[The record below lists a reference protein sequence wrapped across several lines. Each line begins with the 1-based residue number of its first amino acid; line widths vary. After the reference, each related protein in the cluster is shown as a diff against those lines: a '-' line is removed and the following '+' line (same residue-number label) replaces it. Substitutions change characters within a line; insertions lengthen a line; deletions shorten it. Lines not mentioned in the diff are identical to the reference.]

1 MEYVKGKNT
10 RSKQLKK
17 WEGLG
22 GLKKSNGSIIFSE
35 WIKTLQTAYPYGMN
49 DKAGDKTNTNKDKQV
64 GSSFPPLKRKYFSTH
79 GNKIVNN
86 NVINI
91 WYELFT

>member
-1 MEYVKGKNT
+1 M
-10 RSKQLKK
+10 
-17 WEGLG
+17 G